1 MRALAPLALL
11 ALAPLAGLSSGC
23 STVACA
29 HGDYGAAECRVAA
42 ENHYARLLTST
53 GVTVRFQDPAA
64 GDASTWDAVGK
75 LTESEGGVV
84 HGRPSTLTDFAIS
97 IDPGTL
103 GADLLELILDNIAT
117 DTLVTVGPEG
127 AQVEVPGPLV
137 GTRRALSVDLDN
149 EIVWVRG
156 TRDCTATF
164 RLAVA
169 ADVQTNPV
177 QFERILEELHT
188 EVADSDAAGSPLM
201 GFALLG
207 DLAEEPVEDELRHI
221 EELLAKSPVPV
232 SVVPGNHD
240 VHGDEFALYN
250 RVFGAGT
257 YAQNVCTAKLV
268 LLDTGAGGLAAS
280 IQGRLPELL
289 ERTASDFLVAGGHYP
304 AWPGRTGNGWGDEDA
319 AWYLLSELARND
331 ADLYAA
337 GHYHSWEEMPAVP
350 VGDGEVHQIITGTA
364 GAHQGGGVPHFG
376 FTRLTFSGAGVD
388 ACFVEVLPPGRTEK
402 GSGTQGGIRY
412 CD

>member
-1 MRALAPLALL
+1 MRALSLPALL
-11 ALAPLAGLSSGC
+11 ALAPLAGLPSGC

-42 ENHYARLLTST
+42 ENHYARVLTST
-53 GVTVRFQDPAA
+53 GVTVRFQNPSATD
-64 GDASTWDAVGK
+64 SSSWDAVGK
-75 LTESEGGVV
+75 LTEGEGGVV
-84 HGRPSTLTDFAIS
+84 HGRPATLTEFAIS
-97 IDPGTL
+97 VDPGTL
-103 GADLLELILDNIAT
+103 GADRLELVLDNIAS
-117 DTLVTVGPEG
+117 DSVITVGPEG
-127 AQVEVPGPLV
+127 AELEVHGPLV
-137 GTRRALSVDLDN
+137 GTRRSLSVDLDN

-156 TRDCTATF
+156 TRACTDTF

-177 QFERILEELHT
+177 QFERVLEALHE
-188 EVADSDAAGSPLM
+188 EVADADTAGSPLM

-221 EELLAKSPVPV
+221 EELLLKSPVPV
-232 SVVPGNHD
+232 SVGPGNHD

-257 YAQNVCTAKLV
+257 YAQNVCSARLV
-268 LLDTGAGGLAAS
+268 RLAAGAGGLAPS
-280 IQGRLPELL
+280 IQGRLPELM
-289 ERTASDFLVAGGHYP
+289 ERTGSDFLVAGGHYP

-337 GHYHSWEEMPAVP
+337 GHYHSWEEMPSVP
-350 VGDGEVHQIITGTA
+350 VGDAEVHQIITGTA
-364 GAHQGGGVPHFG
+364 GANQEGGVPHFG

-388 ACFVEVLPPGRTEK
+388 TCFVEVLPPGRTEK

>member
-1 MRALAPLALL
+1 MRALALIV
-11 ALAPLAGLSSGC
+11 LAPLAWLPTGC

-29 HGDYGAAECRVAA
+29 HGDYSAAECRVAA
-42 ENHYARLLTST
+42 ENHYARVLTST

-64 GDASTWDAVGK
+64 TDADTWQALGK
-75 LTESEGGVV
+75 LTEEEGAVV

-103 GADLLELILDNIAT
+103 GADRLELVLDNVAS
-117 DTLVTVGPEG
+117 DAVLTVGPVG
-127 AQVEVPGPLV
+127 AEIEVPGPLV
-137 GTRRALSVDLDN
+137 GTRRGLTVDLDD
-149 EIVWVRG
+149 EIVWVRARRTCG
-156 TRDCTATF
+156 PSF

-177 QFERILEELHT
+177 QFERILESLHD
-188 EVADSDAAGSPLM
+188 EAADAEAAGAPLM

-207 DLAEEPVEDELRHI
+207 DLAEDPVEDELRHI
-221 EELLAKSPVPV
+221 EELLLKSPVPV

-257 YAQNVCTAKLV
+257 YAQSVCTARVV
-268 LLDTGAGGLAAS
+268 LLDTGTGSLAAS
-280 IQGRLPELL
+280 IQGRLPELM
-289 ERTASDFLVAGGHYP
+289 ERSGSDFLVAGGHYP

-331 ADLYAA
+331 ADLYMA
-337 GHYHSWEEMPAVP
+337 GHYHSWEEMPEVP

-364 GAHQGGGVPHFG
+364 GASQGGGVPHFG
-376 FTRLTFSGAGVD
+376 YTRLTFSGAGID
-388 ACFVEVLPPGRTEK
+388 TCFVEVLPPGRSAK